1 MFIVLSSWPQV
12 IPRVHSV
19 HFMNV
24 DQRQAAVDPQTKSR
38 VIWAVSPPVGSC
50 RLQPPSPFIIINS
63 ARYSGISHNNCKIGP
78 ILRFDLQANFK
89 LLAYYL
95 TNMSTDM
102 CLGLKTTTVLCCRN
116 WPACKS
122 KRRTPFT
129 TRSSTRTSHWR
140 TSLNSIVPWNSCTAS
155 SAYPAL
161 ARRYVRMLHRTASA
175 VISYA
180 VVTTTSR
187 FRFDGHSTAI
197 RLLVKGH

>member
-1 MFIVLSSWPQV
+1 MNVEQQQAATDRQTKPPDLGCESACRLLSSATT
-12 IPRVHSV
+12 I
-19 HFMNV
+19 
-24 DQRQAAVDPQTKSR
+24 A
-38 VIWAVSPPVGSC
+38 IYYYY
-50 RLQPPSPFIIINS
+50 S
-63 ARYSGISHNNCKIGP
+63 ARYSGISHNYCKIGP

-129 TRSSTRTSHWR
+129 TRSSKRTSHWR

-187 FRFDGHSTAI
+187 LRFDGHSTAI